1 MGIAQK
7 LWAGMW
13 YTRAQCLQNER
24 ELLDNLLRDTGFGWV
39 GRDTPVR
46 AVRSA
51 GTDPADVVRSVSVN
65 ESHTGRV
72 DLVCVHGFGQSGAGC
87 FYASLVGW
95 ASLGRVHLVD
105 WRGAGMSGRPS
116 GAFAPSNETEAIE
129 YLVDGLDAWR
139 RERLGENARMC
150 LLGHSMGAIVAS
162 HYAERHP
169 EHVKHLIL
177 AGPAAVRATDPRRVE
192 AFLQSVGPARR
203 FLYRFAAAQW
213 ERGVT
218 PQSYLRALPLDLHMR
233 FVRGYVQ
240 SRWRAEK
247 TLDAATFKSLYE
259 YNAGVN
265 MMPGVSEKVLRLI
278 LAPIGQAR
286 TPIADV
292 LGRLPEHVPI
302 TFVYGEHDW
311 MTPSSGAWVTKK
323 LRDAGRT
330 NVECHVLPDAGHYP
344 FIDQPE
350 MVHEIV
356 KKAWQECDR
365 RERATT
371 GDSFRAG
378 I

>member
-1 MGIAQK
+1 
-7 LWAGMW
+7 
-13 YTRAQCLQNER
+13 
-24 ELLDNLLRDTGFGWV
+24 
-39 GRDTPVR
+39 
-46 AVRSA
+46 
-51 GTDPADVVRSVSVN
+51 
-65 ESHTGRV
+65 
-72 DLVCVHGFGQSGAGC
+72 
-87 FYASLVGW
+87 
-95 ASLGRVHLVD
+95 
-105 WRGAGMSGRPS
+105 
-116 GAFAPSNETEAIE
+116 
-129 YLVDGLDAWR
+129 
-139 RERLGENARMC
+139 
-150 LLGHSMGAIVAS
+150 MGAIVAS

-203 FLYRFAAAQW
+203 SLYRFAATQW

-218 PQSYLRALPLDLHMR
+218 PQSCLRALPFDLPMR
-233 FVRGYVQ
+233 FVRGYVR
-240 SRWRAEK
+240 SRWRAEA
-247 TLDAATFKSLYE
+247 TLDAATFKALYE
-259 YNAGVN
+259 YNTGVN
-265 MMPGVSEKVLRLI
+265 VMPGVSEKVLSMI

-311 MTPSSGAWVTKK
+311 MTPSSGAWVTKNM
-323 LRDAGRT
+323 RDAGRT

-365 RERATT
+365 R
-371 GDSFRAG
+371 
-378 I
+378 

>member
-162 HYAERHP
+162 HYAEMHP

-203 FLYRFAAAQW
+203 SLYRFAAAQW

-218 PQSYLRALPLDLHMR
+218 PQSYLRALPFDLPMR
-233 FVRGYVQ
+233 FVRGYVR
-240 SRWRAEK
+240 SRWRAEA
-247 TLDAATFKSLYE
+247 TLDAATFKALYE
-259 YNAGVN
+259 YNTGVN
-265 MMPGVSEKVLRLI
+265 VMPGVSEKVLSMI

-311 MTPSSGAWVTKK
+311 MTPSSGAWVTKNM
-323 LRDAGRT
+323 RDAGRT

-365 RERATT
+365 R
-371 GDSFRAG
+371 
-378 I
+378 

>member
-7 LWAGMW
+7 LWAGLW
-13 YTRAQCLQNER
+13 YTRAQCLHYER
-24 ELLDNLLRDTGFGWV
+24 ELLDNLLRDTGFDWV
-39 GRDTPVR
+39 GRDTLVH

-87 FYASLVGW
+87 FYASLAGW

-105 WRGAGMSGRPS
+105 WRGAGMSGRPA
-116 GAFAPSNETEAIE
+116 GVFAPSDETEAIE

-192 AFLQSVGPARR
+192 TFLQSVGPARR
-203 FLYRFAAAQW
+203 FLYRLAARQF

-218 PQSYLRALPLDLHMR
+218 PQSVLRALPFDLPMR
-233 FVRGYVQ
+233 IVRGYAR
-240 SRWRAEK
+240 SRWRAEA
-247 TLDAATFKSLYE
+247 TLDAATFEALYE
-259 YNAGVN
+259 YNTGVSV
-265 MMPGVSEKVLRLI
+265 MPGVSEKVLSLI
-278 LAPIGQAR
+278 LKPIGQAR
-286 TPIADV
+286 TPIAEV
-292 LGRLPEHVPI
+292 LGRLPETMPI

-311 MTPSSGAWVTKK
+311 MTPTSGAWVAAKM
-323 LRDAGRT
+323 RENGRT
-330 NVECHVLPDAGHYP
+330 NVECRVLPDAGHYP

-356 KKAWQECDR
+356 EKAWRECDR
-365 RERATT
+365 R
-371 GDSFRAG
+371 
-378 I
+378 